1 MKDLHKIFNT
11 DNSDEKNDD
20 KENAPVLCKP
30 YLVTIK
36 TIYHEHC
43 IHPDNII
50 FRLATDGLG
59 NVIKKPWSPHGSN
72 PDSRLESLVFGVA
85 LHHITDTIR
94 GKWVFAEDAL
104 DLCGSDE
111 DEPENFEIL
120 YPAGPNFM
128 TKTVEIDWKAMVATV
143 REMESSPRK
152 KDWKM
157 AVYEIME
164 RNLLND
170 TEYLIG
176 LPTCDISAR
185 KV

>member
-1 MKDLHKIFNT
+1 MKDLHKIFNP
-11 DNSDEKNDD
+11 DNSDEKKDD

-36 TIYHEHC
+36 AIYHEHC

-50 FRLATDGLG
+50 FRLATDGMG

-72 PDSRLESLVFGVA
+72 SDSRLDSLVFGYA
-85 LHHITDTIR
+85 LHHIKDSIH
-94 GKWVFAEDAL
+94 GNWVLALDAL
-104 DLCGSDE
+104 ELVQGE
-111 DEPENFEIL
+111 DNDPYDFEII
-120 YPAGPNFM
+120 YPVGPNFM
-128 TKTVEIDWKAMVATV
+128 AKTIEIDWVAMAATV
-143 REMESSPRK
+143 QQMESSPRK

-157 AVYEIME
+157 VVYEIME
-164 RNLLND
+164 KNLLND